1 MKTMLTQNII
11 MDNFFFFFS
20 KCLPLKTRRRFEKK
34 RKIIWKLTQFISTG
48 AVAEGEIFY
57 SCELIVIS

>member
-11 MDNFFFFFS
+11 MDDFFFFS

-34 RKIIWKLTQFISTG
+34 KNYL
-48 AVAEGEIFY
+48 EINTVHFDT
-57 SCELIVIS
+57 ER